1 MSTLFI
7 SDLHLDAVRPAI
19 TELFLDFLSGEVRE
33 AEALY
38 ILGDLFEVWLGDD
51 DPDPHHA
58 RVAESLAA
66 VADAGIPV
74 YFMVGNRDFLLG
86 KAYAER
92 AGMQL
97 LAEPLCLDL
106 HGTPTVILHGDV
118 LCTDDIAYQNFR
130 TLVRNPAWQEDFLAR
145 PLEVRRALAGQVREE
160 SRNRGQSM
168 APEIMDVNAEAVAA
182 AFRKHGVPRMIHG
195 HTHRPDIHRLMVDDI
210 ARERVVLGD
219 WYTQGSVLR
228 VDENGLRLSTLPL
241 PTNG

>member
-58 RVAESLAA
+58 RVAKAFAA
-66 VADAGIPV
+66 VADSGTPV

-86 KAYAER
+86 EDYAQR
-92 AGMQL
+92 AGMRIL
-97 LAEPLCLDL
+97 TEPLRLDL
-106 HGTPTVILHGDV
+106 YGTPTVILHGDA
-118 LCTDDIAYQNFR
+118 LCTDDTAYQAFR
-130 TLVRNPAWQEDFLAR
+130 AMVRNPAWQQDFLSR
-145 PLEVRRALAGQVREE
+145 PLEIRRTLAGQVREK
-160 SRNRGQSM
+160 SRSRGQDM
-168 APEIMDVNAEAVAA
+168 APEITDVNAGAVEA
-182 AFRKHGVPRMIHG
+182 AFREHRVPRMIHG
-195 HTHRPDIHRLMVDDI
+195 HTHRPNIHKLTVDETE
-210 ARERVVLGD
+210 RERIVLGD

-228 VDENGLRLSTLPL
+228 VDGNSIKLTTLPL
-241 PTNG
+241 D